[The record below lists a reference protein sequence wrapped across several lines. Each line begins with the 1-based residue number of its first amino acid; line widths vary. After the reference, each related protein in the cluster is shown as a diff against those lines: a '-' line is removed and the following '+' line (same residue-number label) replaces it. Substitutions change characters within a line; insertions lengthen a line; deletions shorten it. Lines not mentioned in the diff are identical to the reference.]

1 MTTDFSLNHFP
12 LLAFARAGA
21 QAQGHVPLATLAR
34 LAVESRPLA
43 PDVPAPDV
51 AYAVAGEMRTDA
63 AGAYEPWLQL
73 QASVSLRL
81 VCQRC
86 LGEVDCAVSLDRRFR
101 FVASEALAEVEDEE
115 SEEDVLVASK
125 DYDLGAL
132 IEDELLMA
140 MPLVPMH
147 GACPVPVRLAVAD
160 PDFEQSLPEKPN
172 PFAVLEKL
180 KR

>member
-1 MTTDFSLNHFP
+1 MNNDFSLNHFP
-12 LLAFARAGA
+12 LLAFARDAA
-21 QAQGHVPLATLAR
+21 QTQGCVPLATLAR
-34 LAVESRPLA
+34 LAGESRPLESEA
-43 PDVPAPDV
+43 PVPEV
-51 AYAVAGEMRTDA
+51 AYAVSGELRSDA
-63 AGAYEPWLQL
+63 SGGEEPWLQL
-73 QASVSLRL
+73 RAEVVLRL

-86 LGEVDCAVSLDRRFR
+86 LGEVDCAVSFDRSFR

-125 DYDLGAL
+125 SYDLGAL
-132 IEDELLMA
+132 IEDELLLA
-140 MPLVPMH
+140 LPLVPMH
-147 GACPVPVRLAVAD
+147 PVCPQPVRLAVAD